1 MMSPLQFEPKL
12 SGAASSSLAGLPA
25 GAFPSEAGAKVT
37 RTSAELKRS
46 FASMLGQ
53 VKKEAPSASVTAPAV
68 KSPRGADPHHQA
80 QQALEGV
87 KSKSPHAT
95 RPSASE
101 TRAQS
106 TRDPEGRVADSGE
119 QELPADLL
127 ADEQEGSAE
136 VFPEADNLAGL
147 VPARVPQ
154 PLLIQEAAPVNL
166 GAFEAPF
173 ESAPVEAEAM
183 ALTITVG
190 ANPTGGDESARA
202 SVEAMPAIVNQM
214 GGREAARPEAFA
226 AAQAPAGQRL
236 AAQTPARQ
244 ALATQTPVTQMSV
257 TQMSATQTPVTQMSA
272 TQTPVTQTPATQTPV
287 TQMSA
292 TQTPVTQTPAMQTA
306 VTQMS
311 ATQTPAPQMSAPQ
324 ALATQMPATQMP
336 ATQTPATQM
345 SATQMPATQT
355 PATQMSATQTPAT
368 QTPATEMSATQMPAT
383 QTPATQMSAT
393 QTPATQTPATQ
404 MSATQAPAQETR
416 RAEGVWLTVNDA
428 AEGRA
433 ANADGERST
442 QQDAAGAFKLP
453 AGLNAVAAQPAPA
466 LFAAPL
472 PRSLTAEKTAALP
485 SGVSANGDER
495 MVSAIFNN
503 IEKDS
508 NQLFRKSDAVVGPSI
523 AISNSNMSSP
533 LLDFSAASPSDA
545 PAAEAVTR
553 VNLVQVVD
561 EVAAITEQVRISGQ
575 QRCVVDL
582 DVTGH
587 GKLRVEVVRRA
598 DHVETVLSTDSASLR
613 ESLQAAF
620 DRSDRSSHFSSSFQW
635 QGSPDTSGR
644 GQNGAQADADARQ
657 NMYSKAEPAAR
668 VGRTPSLPVVPVAPV
683 AAPVLAANHRL
694 QIFA

>member
-25 GAFPSEAGAKVT
+25 GAFAPEAGAKAA

-53 VKKEAPSASVTAPAV
+53 VKKEAPSASATAPAV
-68 KSPRGADPHHQA
+68 KSPQGADPHHQA

-106 TRDPEGRVADSGE
+106 SRDPEGREDDSGE

-127 ADEQEGSAE
+127 ADEQEGSTE

-147 VPARVPQ
+147 VPASVPQ
-154 PLLIQEAAPVNL
+154 PLLSQEAPPVNV
-166 GAFEAPF
+166 GAFETPF

-183 ALTITVG
+183 ALTIT
-190 ANPTGGDESARA
+190 AEATPTGGYEAARA
-202 SVEAMPAIVNQM
+202 SVEVMPAIVNQI
-214 GGREAARPEAFA
+214 GRREAARPA
-226 AAQAPAGQRL
+226 AYA
-236 AAQTPARQ
+236 AAQTPATK
-244 ALATQTPVTQMSV
+244 ALATQMPATKALATQM
-257 TQMSATQTPVTQMSA
+257 
-272 TQTPVTQTPATQTPV
+272 PATQTPTTPTPTTQAPA
-287 TQMSA
+287 TQMPATQMPATPTPAPPMSAPQVSA
-292 TQTPVTQTPAMQTA
+292 TQV
-306 VTQMS
+306 S

-324 ALATQMPATQMP
+324 MSATQMSATQMPATQVSAAQTPTAQTPDTQMSATQTPAAPTPAPQMPATQMP
-336 ATQTPATQM
+336 ATQTPA
-345 SATQMPATQT
+345 
-355 PATQMSATQTPAT
+355 
-368 QTPATEMSATQMPAT
+368 
-383 QTPATQMSAT
+383 
-393 QTPATQTPATQ
+393 
-404 MSATQAPAQETR
+404 QETR
-416 RAEGVWLTVNDA
+416 QAEGVWLTVNDA
-428 AEGRA
+428 AEGKA
-433 ANADGERST
+433 VNADGERST
-442 QQDAAGAFKLP
+442 QQDTAGAFKLP

-466 LFAAPL
+466 LLAAPL
-472 PRSLTAEKTAALP
+472 PRSLKAEKTAALP

-503 IEKDS
+503 IEKVS
-508 NQLFRKSDAVVGPSI
+508 NQPFKKSDAGVGPSI

-668 VGRTPSLPVVPVAPV
+668 VGRTPSLPVVPVAPA